1 MTDEYELIDDEAGF
15 SRAVRAISRSRR
27 IGLDIESDG
36 FFRYPERVCLIQI
49 ATSVARPARAPADD
63 VFVIDPLAIGDMA
76 PLGNAL
82 AKTRVETILHAGSHD
97 VLSLHRDW
105 GIRIGSLF
113 DTNIAAAFVG
123 MTRLGLGSVLEDELG
138 VTIPKEKRIQRSDW
152 SNRPLSRKALDYA
165 ANDVRYLHELR
176 DALGK
181 RLRKLGREDWV
192 REECQRL
199 AKTRYEPQD
208 PEMSVFNVKGWR
220 NLDERGLAILKS
232 LVDYREDHAVR
243 LGRPHFRVIPDMAL
257 VAVAGKPD
265 ADLRRVRGLGKFARG
280 SLAKGIR
287 KAIAEGKSA
296 KPPKRPT
303 QPRQPRLPRGERE
316 GANRRLAK
324 LKQWRIAQGKRL
336 SLDPALLWPMKS
348 LQRIA
353 RHPDKLE
360 SELRDSEVR
369 RWQRRELGESLRGAL
384 G

>member
-1 MTDEYELIDDEAGF
+1 MSNEYKLIDDEAGLR
-15 SRAVRAISRSRR
+15 RAMGAISRSRR

-36 FFRYPERVCLIQI
+36 FFRYPERVCLVQVS
-49 ATSVARPARAPADD
+49 TPDD
-63 VFVIDPLAIGDMA
+63 VFVIDPLATGDMN
-76 PLGNAL
+76 PLGDVL

-97 VLSLHRDW
+97 VLSLDRDW
-105 GIRIGSLF
+105 GIRIGTLF

-123 MTRLGLGSVLEDELG
+123 MGRLGLASVLEEELG

-152 SNRPLSRKALDYA
+152 SNRPLSRKALTYA

-176 DALGK
+176 DALGS
-181 RLRKLGREDWV
+181 RLRELGREDWV

-199 AKTRYEPQD
+199 AEARYEPPD

-220 NLDERGLAILKS
+220 NLDGRGLAILKA
-232 LVDYREDHAVR
+232 LVEYREDHAVR

-257 VAVAGKPD
+257 IALAEKPD
-265 ADLRRVRGLGKFARG
+265 TSLRRVRGLGRFARG
-280 SLAKGIR
+280 SLAASIR
-287 KAIAEGKSA
+287 RAIAEGKSA
-296 KPPKRPT
+296 KPPRRPAVSR
-303 QPRQPRLPRGERE
+303 PVRIPRGERE
-316 GANRRLAK
+316 GIGRSLYK
-324 LKQWRIAQGKRL
+324 LKQWRISHGKRL

-360 SELRDSEVR
+360 SELQDPDVR
-369 RWQRRELGESLRGAL
+369 HWQRKELGKSLRGVV